1 MKSGANMDEMMQ
13 GFIEVPRTGVSI
25 EKKKFAGK
33 FTSRAVVPKTDK
45 TDKIFDQ
52 STSWFMDVKVM
63 ALQLEKE
70 GLEINDV

>member
-33 FTSRAVVPKTDK
+33 FTYRAVETRE
-45 TDKIFDQ
+45 KIFDQ
-52 STSWFMDVKVM
+52 STSWSMDVKVM